1 MRKKEHYEA
10 TKRLYEAEGNLTY
23 SLDVFGDEIAK
34 REKYKDLDGIEAIH
48 FYLIHKFKWLPSQV
62 KSMSAEDLRFVLT
75 EEMSGWTMPKNAR
88 G

>member
-1 MRKKEHYEA
+1 MRSKEQYEVS
-10 TKRLYEAEGNLTY
+10 KRLYEVQGQLAY

-48 FYLIHKFKWLPSQV
+48 FYIIHKFKWLPSYV
-62 KSMSAEDLRFVLT
+62 KSMSSEELRFVLT